1 MMTDKG
7 LARAIGALFLVSM
20 TVSMVYTGAFAG
32 TLEVS
37 LVDVVADRANI
48 VIGAILELINCFAV
62 ICIAIALQTL
72 LKRYSQPLALA
83 YVTLRAVECAI
94 LIAGVVAGLSMLA
107 LSGAR
112 ITAVAADHAVLEALA
127 LTVLAGK
134 DLALQM
140 GILICGLG
148 GLVLTTMLWRLRL
161 VPRLIAGLGLIGYL
175 TVIASVVLSLFGVID
190 TREGSGQLLY
200 IPGGLFEAFV
210 FPLWLIFKGF
220 TSPSP
225 ANDTA

>member
-1 MMTDKG
+1 MTDRG
-7 LARAIGALFLVSM
+7 IARTTGILFLVSM
-20 TVSMVYTGAFAG
+20 SVSIVYTSAFSAA
-32 TLEVS
+32 LEGPLAHVS
-37 LVDVVADRANI
+37 VDRAR
-48 VIGAILELINCFAV
+48 VVVGAILELTNCLAV
-62 ICIAIALQTL
+62 IGIAMALQTV

-83 YVTLRAVECAI
+83 YVTLRAIECAI
-94 LIAGVVAGLSMLA
+94 LIAGVVVGLSMLA

-112 ITAVAADHAVLEALA
+112 VTAVAADHAVLEALA

-175 TVIASVVLSLFGVID
+175 TVIASVVLSLFDIID